1 MKNLDAK
8 SRDANRDANRD
19 AKRGALTM
27 NRRMVL
33 RGAGGLMLGLP
44 LLEGFL
50 PRKASAQTMTRSPFV
65 LIVVGDNGVV
75 QAGVTLGGS
84 AEPEKFW
91 PTTTGTLTKAGMLAD
106 KATRATGELSDYADK
121 LLIVRG
127 VNLPYNS
134 TGCSHS
140 AADAQILTAAKITAG
155 STNCKAM
162 GISVDTQLAKA
173 KNPPGRDPLVLHAG
187 MFSPGGTGFDIPG
200 YVSYITP
207 QQPRVYIDSP
217 YKAYQAIIG
226 AVGNGSTGNSAEAQA
241 QAQRAARSKS
251 INDLLRPQIQALL
264 ARPQLS
270 ASDRARLDQHLT
282 AIRDIEVKITTTTI
296 TIPDADVTA
305 MKQIDSKPYDQ
316 GTRDTAVKLFMELMA
331 FSAAADYSRVA
342 VLKVGDRIDDHMYT
356 YNGQSAKFHDVSHR
370 QVANSVEFHH
380 SIDRMM
386 LNYYKYLLD
395 TLSAYSTPTGPLLD
409 QGVAIWTNQCAT
421 GAHSFSN
428 IPWIQAGTAGGFFKQ
443 GKYVIVGSGQQPG
456 GSQDGKGGDASVAGI
471 NKVLNTLLTAAGV
484 TKSDGS
490 PTDDFGEPTLPKGL
504 LTPMLA

>member
-1 MKNLDAK
+1 MT
-8 SRDANRDANRD
+8 NRDAF
-19 AKRGALTM
+19 KM

-44 LLEGFL
+44 LLEGL
-50 PRKASAQTMTRSPFV
+50 MPRRASAQTVTRTPFV
-65 LIVVGDNGVV
+65 IIVVGDNGVV

-84 AEPEKFW
+84 GEPEKFW
-91 PTTTGTLTKAGMLAD
+91 PTASGALTKTSMLAD
-106 KATRATGELSDYADK
+106 KPTRSTGELSDYADR

-140 AADAQILTAAKITAG
+140 AADAQILTAAKITTG

-162 GISVDTQLAKA
+162 GISADTQIAKV
-173 KNPPGRDPLVLHAG
+173 KNPPGRDPLVMHAG

-200 YVSYITP
+200 YVSYVNP

-217 YKAYQAIIG
+217 YKAYLAIIG
-226 AVGNGSTGNSAEAQA
+226 AVGNGATTSAADAQA
-241 QAQRAARSKS
+241 QMQRAARSKS
-251 INDLLRPQIQALL
+251 INDILRPQIQVLL
-264 ARPQLS
+264 ARPDLS
-270 ASDRARLDQHLT
+270 KSDHDRLNQHLT
-282 AIRDIEVKITTTTI
+282 AIRDIEVKIATTTF
-296 TIPDADVTA
+296 TIPDADVAT
-305 MKQIDSKPYDQ
+305 MKQIDPKPYDQ
-316 GTRDTAVKLFMELMA
+316 TTRDTAVKLFMELMA

-342 VLKVGDRIDDHMYT
+342 VLKVGGRIYDHVYT

-370 QVANSVEFHH
+370 QVPNAVDFHS

-395 TLSAYSTPTGPLLD
+395 TLSSYNTPTGPLLD

-428 IPWIQAGTAGGFFKQ
+428 IPWIQAGTAGGFFKKGQ
-443 GKYVIVGSGQQPG
+443 YLLVGTGQQPA
-456 GSQDGKGGDASVAGI
+456 GSQDGKGGDASVSGI
-471 NKVLNTLLTAAGV
+471 NKMLNTLLTGAGV
-484 TKSDGS
+484 TKTGGA
-490 PTDDFGEPTLPKGL
+490 PTDDFGEPTLPKGIF
-504 LTPMLA
+504 TEMLA